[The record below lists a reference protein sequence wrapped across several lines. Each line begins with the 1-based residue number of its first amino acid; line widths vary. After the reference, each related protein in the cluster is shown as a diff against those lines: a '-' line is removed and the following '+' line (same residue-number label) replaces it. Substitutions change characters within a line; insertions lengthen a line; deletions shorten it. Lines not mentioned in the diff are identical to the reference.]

1 VKKFFKIVIATVIF
15 FAIAYNLTLFYVDAN
30 IKERIPKNVYNNCR
44 KIWSARGIY
53 SKRSEQNTIKSLQKA
68 ADAGYI
74 GFEIDFYYDKHLN
87 TFIISHDKPKKGKD
101 GKLHYTLKND
111 KLLTLQEVFEKVGKN
126 HYFWLDYKNL
136 DRLSKE
142 DSLKAVKRLQE
153 ISKIYDI
160 KDRIYLEGC
169 TPWHL
174 KYYENAGF
182 KTLLSFHPLPKSHP
196 FHSLSSNFFKMVYF
210 FSSSTAL
217 AMQYGKKENPKYTRT
232 TAKNL
237 KDIPQF
243 IFHVP
248 VDENLAKELMKN
260 KDVRVLLMGRDKS
273 VNFGYLNACKENK

>member
-1 VKKFFKIVIATVIF
+1 VKKFLKIVIATILILMV
-15 FAIAYNLTLFYVDAN
+15 AYNITLFYVDAN
-30 IKERIPKNVYNNCR
+30 IKNRVPKNVYNNCR

-53 SKRSEQNTIKSLQKA
+53 DKRSEQNSLKSLQKA

-74 GFEIDFYYDKHLN
+74 GFEIDFYYDTHKDM
-87 TFIISHDKPKKGKD
+87 FVVSHDKPKKDKNGE
-101 GKLHYTLKND
+101 LHYTLKD
-111 KLLTLQEVFEKVGKN
+111 GKLLTLQEVFEKFGKD

-142 DSLKAVKRLQE
+142 DSLKAVKRLQK
-153 ISKIYDI
+153 ISMVHNV

-174 KYYENAGF
+174 KYYDKAGF
-182 KTLLSFHPLPKSHP
+182 KTLLSFHPLPKSSP
-196 FHSLSSNFFKMVYF
+196 FHSISSDFFKMVYY
-210 FSSSTAL
+210 FSSSSAL
-217 AMQYGKKENPKYTRT
+217 AMQYGKKENPKYSPI
-232 TAKNL
+232 TARNL

-248 VDENLAKELMKN
+248 VDENLAKTLMKN

-273 VNFGYLNACKENK
+273 VNFGYLNNCKEN